1 MSSAPLKLE
10 DVSKFSKRSILL
22 GHYQFSKYLQPHIGY
37 FWRNK
42 DYQFSGK
49 LITLFSKYLSNGLQR
64 SSLFIKTTYQTIA
77 VPFGKAKKESDR
89 DYAF

>member
-1 MSSAPLKLE
+1 MSSAPMKLE

-22 GHYQFSKYLQPHIGY
+22 GHYQFSKYLQHHIGY
-37 FWRNK
+37 IWRNK

-64 SSLFIKTTYQTIA
+64 IKTTY
-77 VPFGKAKKESDR
+77 KNYSC
-89 DYAF
+89 AFWKSQEIK

>member
-1 MSSAPLKLE
+1 MKLE

-37 FWRNK
+37 IRQKK
-42 DYQFSGK
+42 DYYQFSGK

-64 SSLFIKTTYQTIA
+64 RGSSLFIKTSY
-77 VPFGKAKKESDR
+77 KNYSC
-89 DYAF
+89 AFWKSQEIE